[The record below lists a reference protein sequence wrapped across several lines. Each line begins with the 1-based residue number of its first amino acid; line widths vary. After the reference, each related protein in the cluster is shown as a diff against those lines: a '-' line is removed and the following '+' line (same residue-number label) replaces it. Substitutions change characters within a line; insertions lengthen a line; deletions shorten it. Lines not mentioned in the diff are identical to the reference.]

1 MLPKRLIV
9 QGVAFIPEAN
19 LFVTPCTIVK
29 ELGKD
34 MQIRFSWNGNR
45 LRKRVVVFI
54 GFSNA
59 IDIINQYADRMLAGG
74 DGVGASAHRINGDR
88 CTGSKRAGNGS
99 TGNVPTIDI
108 DCQ

>member
-1 MLPKRLIV
+1 MTVVLPKRLIV

-45 LRKRVVVFI
+45 LPASAVVVFI

-59 IDIINQYADRMLAGG
+59 VDIIN
-74 DGVGASAHRINGDR
+74 
-88 CTGSKRAGNGS
+88 GSQRDSLNLSRRLSEKL
-99 TGNVPTIDI
+99 
-108 DCQ
+108 